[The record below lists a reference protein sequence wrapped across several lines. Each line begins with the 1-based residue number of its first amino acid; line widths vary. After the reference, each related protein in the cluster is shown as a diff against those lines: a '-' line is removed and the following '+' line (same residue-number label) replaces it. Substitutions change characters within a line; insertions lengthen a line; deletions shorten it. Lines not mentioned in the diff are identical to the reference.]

1 MQQNQ
6 DWGVLKESFTIFLN
20 AVEFRNGETAA
31 CDKLATELENSLYI
45 MKKGSWDEEE
55 DCRGRTFNLR
65 EFILFYQW
73 KLKTEIK
80 G

>member
-1 MQQNQ
+1 MH
-6 DWGVLKESFTIFLN
+6 LN
-20 AVEFRNGETAA
+20 SEMVK

-45 MKKGSWDEEE
+45 MKKGSWDEE
-55 DCRGRTFNLR
+55 DDSQGRIFNLR

-73 KLKTEIK
+73 KFKTEIK